1 MKFFLDTADVDEIR
15 QWSQTGLLDGVTTNP
30 SLVAKT
36 GRDFI
41 EVLQEICAIVPGP
54 VSAEVTATD
63 ADTMIAEGR
72 KLRELAGTI
81 ARRLAVLADVLDGDL
96 ERVQRVVRLGVFVAS
111 APSFTDQP
119 RVANGASELLQ
130 KVLGENGRH
139 ARAAVGAVS
148 LPMGAPV
155 EVEMTVAVAAG

>member
-1 MKFFLDTADVDEIR
+1 MSTVQDR
-15 QWSQTGLLDGVTTNP
+15 LLDMGLQLPVAP
-30 SLVAKT
+30 KPVAAYLPAVRLQRPEALVYVSGQIPLVDGQLVMAGRVPDVVSLEEASQAAQ
-36 GRDFI
+36 I
-41 EVLQEICAIVPGP
+41 CVLNG
-54 VSAEVTATD
+54 
-63 ADTMIAEGR
+63 
-72 KLRELAGTI
+72 
-81 ARRLAVLADVLDGDL
+81 LAVLADVLDGDL